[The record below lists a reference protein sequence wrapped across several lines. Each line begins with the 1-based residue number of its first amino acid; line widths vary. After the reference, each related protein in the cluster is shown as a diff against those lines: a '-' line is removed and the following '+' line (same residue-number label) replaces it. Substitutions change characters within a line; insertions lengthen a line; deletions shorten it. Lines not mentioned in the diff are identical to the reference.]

1 MPAWWALR
9 RTDVSSTARRIGV
22 VAHFDFD
29 GELAPYV
36 RRLVS
41 ELLTVCERVALVS
54 SSGIDPEGLEWVSAQ
69 TDVVFIDRPNVGY
82 DFKGFHVGLEALD
95 PIDGAE
101 ILLCND
107 SFFGPL
113 IPLRGVIDRMAERDV
128 DFWGITTSHEI
139 EPHVQSY
146 FLVIRPQVVESTAF
160 PAFWSAL
167 GTPANRAEA
176 IERGEMRF
184 SRWMTDAGFRFG
196 AYFEPTEPQAWLAVR
211 RWAYWQLAVN
221 RPRAAKSEWELL
233 AQDRFLSDARYWFN
247 PTVLLADAALDG
259 SLPVVKLEAVRADP
273 IGLGG
278 RRLFESLELSNPD
291 ELSGAAEYLRR
302 TARHYRDRQFAGRP
316 VGDIRSLLETV
327 GYRDRPAG

>member
-1 MPAWWALR
+1 M
-9 RTDVSSTARRIGV
+9 SSTAQRIGV

-54 SSGIDPEGLEWVSAQ
+54 SSGIDPGGLEWVSAQ
-69 TDVVFIDRPNVGY
+69 PDVIFVDRPNAGY
-82 DFKGFHVGLEALD
+82 DFKSFHVGLEALG
-95 PIDGAE
+95 PLDGTE
-101 ILLCND
+101 VVLCND

-113 IPLRGVIDRMAERDV
+113 IPFRSVMNRMAERDV
-128 DFWGITTSHEI
+128 DFWGMTASDEI

-146 FLVIRPQVVESTAF
+146 FLVVRPQVAASPAF
-160 PAFWSAL
+160 AAFWSAL

-176 IERGEMRF
+176 IERGEMRL

-196 AYFEPTEPQAWLAVR
+196 AYFEPTEPQVWLAVR
-211 RWAYWQLAVN
+211 RWAYWQLAED
-221 RPRAAKSEWELL
+221 RPTAAKSEWERL
-233 AQDRFLSDARYWFN
+233 AQERFLSDARYWFN

-273 IGLGG
+273 AGLGG
-278 RRLFESLELSNPD
+278 RRLFESLERINPGG
-291 ELSGAAEYLRR
+291 LPGGAEYLRR
-302 TARHYRDRQFAGRP
+302 TARHYRDRQFNGRP
-316 VGDIRSLLETV
+316 GDDIRPVLEMV
-327 GYRDRPAG
+327 SYRDQPPDRHALHRAR